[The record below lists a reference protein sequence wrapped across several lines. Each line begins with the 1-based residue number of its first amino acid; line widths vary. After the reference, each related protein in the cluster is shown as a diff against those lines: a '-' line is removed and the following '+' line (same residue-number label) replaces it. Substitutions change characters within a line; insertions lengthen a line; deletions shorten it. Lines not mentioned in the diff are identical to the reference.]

1 MVDLIRFMSIFIV
14 MGSHFF
20 NSGAPPVPT
29 DQTLPLRGII
39 QTLFQNGSYGV
50 TCFFVVSGYL
60 ITQMLVGRLQDYGRT
75 DLREFYVK
83 RAARIFP
90 LLLLVILLGLGIM
103 AVQPQSS
110 PAMDFCF
117 RQKYSDFSWGF
128 WLSLFT
134 FTFNWFV
141 IFKAEAMK
149 LAGHWGVM
157 WSLAVEEQ
165 FYLGY
170 PLVLRVL
177 RTRRRAFFFLLL
189 VILSGVLFRAW
200 VYFENIGGFGMSQI
214 ASFAAFDQIAIGAA
228 AFLMQDRFEKEARR
242 IPWLRI
248 LFLCAGL
255 ALFMAVYTE
264 TAARSMGDWILGPT
278 ILALG
283 CALMI
288 LGGNRGEWGSFWKL
302 ISWPGKFSYGCY
314 LLHMTALFIFW
325 NVYGQIN
332 PFAALSLFM
341 ISTWLLAYLSYRY
354 FEVPANVRIRAAF
367 NIKSSRTF

>member
-1 MVDLIRFMSIFIV
+1 
-14 MGSHFF
+14 
-20 NSGAPPVPT
+20 
-29 DQTLPLRGII
+29 
-39 QTLFQNGSYGV
+39 
-50 TCFFVVSGYL
+50 
-60 ITQMLVGRLQDYGRT
+60 
-75 DLREFYVK
+75 
-83 RAARIFP
+83 
-90 LLLLVILLGLGIM
+90 
-103 AVQPQSS
+103 
-110 PAMDFCF
+110 MDFCF

-170 PLVLRVL
+170 PLVLRL
-177 RTRRRAFFFLLL
+177 LKTRRRALFFLLL
-189 VILSGVLFRAW
+189 VILFGVLFRAW

-228 AFLMQDRFEKEARR
+228 AFLMQDQFEKEARR

-264 TAARSMGDWILGPT
+264 TAARSMGDWILSPT
-278 ILALG
+278 ILALS

-288 LGGNRGEWGSFWKL
+288 LGGSRDEWFKGSFWKL